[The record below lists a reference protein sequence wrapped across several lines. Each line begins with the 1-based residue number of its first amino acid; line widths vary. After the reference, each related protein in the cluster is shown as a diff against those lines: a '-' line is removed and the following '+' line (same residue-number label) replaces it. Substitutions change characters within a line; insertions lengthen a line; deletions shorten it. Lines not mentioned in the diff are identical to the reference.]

1 MALCKEKLV
10 AEIKRTCQSLEG
22 KNKVLNY
29 LNRNL
34 KKSCRDAGIQVQ
46 IGKAVAA
53 SVLKECK
60 RLCNFFSLLCKGPLK
75 KRRIDK

>member
-29 LNRNL
+29 LNRNP
-34 KKSCRDAGIQVQ
+34 KNSCRETGIQVQ
-46 IGKAVAA
+46 IGKPVAA

-75 KRRIDK
+75 KKKNW